1 MESLRLGTR
10 HLGIL
15 FYANVVFTE
24 ALVVGGS
31 MPPSRSQCLHPWE
44 LYTHHMQKDS
54 PGSPYAS
61 PITGSW
67 QLRALLGP
75 ERERE
80 LDGFEPQLVLQVGG
94 GQSQGVVR
102 SGSPMFWGHWL
113 VGPST

>member
-1 MESLRLGTR
+1 
-10 HLGIL
+10 
-15 FYANVVFTE
+15 
-24 ALVVGGS
+24 

-44 LYTHHMQKDS
+44 LYTHPMQKDS
-54 PGSPYAS
+54 PGSPHAS

-80 LDGFEPQLVLQVGG
+80 LGGFEPRLVLQVGG

-102 SGSPMFWGHWL
+102 SGSPMFGGHLL
-113 VGPST
+113 VRQLDTNLDGSRKRGSKRRESPKISL